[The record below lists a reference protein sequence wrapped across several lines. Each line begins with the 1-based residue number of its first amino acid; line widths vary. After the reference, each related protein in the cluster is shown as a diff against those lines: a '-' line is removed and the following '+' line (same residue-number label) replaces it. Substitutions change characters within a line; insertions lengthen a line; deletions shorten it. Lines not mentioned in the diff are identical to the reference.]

1 MAFTRSNNE
10 TYIIAEIGQNHNG
23 DINIAKKLIDQLDR
37 YPYDETT
44 GNRLNKVNAIKL
56 TKRELMEELT
66 PEASGKAYNSVH
78 AFGKTYGEHR
88 EFLELSYEDHVELGH
103 YIKARGFDFIET
115 LCSISTLKLLE
126 MGAPIDRIKVA
137 SRDLTNIPLLH
148 AISKTDLPV
157 ILSTGMAT
165 EKEVGVALE
174 CFHNSEKRVTLL
186 HCISEYPAKFHN
198 IKLMGMEYL
207 GVNPNIREIGY
218 SDHSIGTHIAVAAV
232 AMGAQVIEK
241 HVTLSREMKGT
252 DHVGSLEPQ
261 EFFRMVHDIRTLE
274 LAFGRYEFP
283 THEAADEARVK
294 LGRSVAYRRELPK
307 GRMLRMSDIHMV
319 SPGDGLPWNARWG
332 VVGQKLIRD
341 VSRNEHVD
349 LSHLTL
355 DVSGI

>member
-10 TYIIAEIGQNHNG
+10 VYIIAEIGQNHNG

-56 TKRELMEELT
+56 TKRDLLEELT
-66 PEASGKAYNSVH
+66 PEAFNKPYNSAH

-88 EFLELSYEDHVELGH
+88 EFLELSYEEHVELGH
-103 YIKARGFDFIET
+103 YVKERGFDFIET
-115 LCSISTLKLLE
+115 MCSPATLSLLT
-126 MGAPIDRIKVA
+126 MGAPVDRIKVA

-148 AISKTDLPV
+148 AIDDTNLPV

-165 EKEVGVALE
+165 EEEVGRALG
-174 CFHNSEKRVTLL
+174 CIGDSERKVTLL
-186 HCISEYPAKFHN
+186 HCVSEYPAKFHN

-207 GVNPNIREIGY
+207 EVNPNIKEIGY

-241 HVTLSREMKGT
+241 HVTLSRDMKGT
-252 DHVGSLEPQ
+252 DHAGSLETQ
-261 EFFRMVHDIRTLE
+261 EFFQMVHDIRTLE
-274 LAFGRYEFP
+274 LAFGKYQFP

-294 LGRSVAYRRELPK
+294 LGRSLAYKKDLVKGTPVVAANL
-307 GRMLRMSDIHMV
+307 HMI
-319 SPGDGLPWNARWG
+319 SPGDGINWNDRWG
-332 VVGQKLIRD
+332 VIGLKLTRD
-341 VSRNEHVD
+341 VNRNEHVD
-349 LSHLTL
+349 LSHLTK
-355 DVSGI
+355 